1 MNTIHNTSSQF
12 IPANSI
18 TFCRNNFN
26 FNFQQN
32 SNAVNN
38 YSFSSINPSLTEKL
52 PHIYRKRNYNDLM
65 ESYQKKQN
73 NLYNLEN
80 HELYKKINVNFQK
93 NLQQNIQNNSQYE
106 KIILNDKR
114 NKADKKKEIKLPKKF
129 IIDDDIDD
137 VEKDFIF
144 EKDKK
149 VEKKYKLSKSY
160 LYDEESGFDSDLE
173 DTKENSFSC
182 LNFSFDYPEIH
193 FDTKIKD
200 KLITNAIELEKT
212 FNRFFNVKNM
222 PNKK

>member
-1 MNTIHNTSSQF
+1 MNKTHNAFSQF
-12 IPANSI
+12 IPANNI
-18 TFCRNNFN
+18 TFFRNNL
-26 FNFQQN
+26 NFQQN
-32 SNAVNN
+32 SIVANNN
-38 YSFSSINPSLTEKL
+38 YFSTINPSLTEKL